1 MKKILLILLL
11 LLYVP
16 VQAQAEEPTP
26 AWPAGAQKAADWISY
41 GTVIA
46 QLTGDTVHAW
56 QQPDRKH
63 AFLMEGARI
72 GATIAVSELVKHFV
86 HRTRPDGSD
95 QKSFFSEHTALAA
108 ASSGWSLQ
116 ISIPLT
122 FGTGYGRMAAN
133 KHHPTDVAV
142 GAAVGGVI
150 AGLLR

>member
-1 MKKILLILLL
+1 MRLRAFLLILV
-11 LLYVP
+11 LYVP
-16 VQAQAEEPTP
+16 VQAHAEEPTP
-26 AWPAGAQKAADWISY
+26 AWPASAQKAADWLSY

-46 QLTGDTVHAW
+46 QLTGDTVHSFQSA
-56 QQPDRKH
+56 DRKH

-72 GATIAVSELVKHFV
+72 GTTIAVAELVKHFV

-108 ASSGWSLQ
+108 AASGWSLQ

-133 KHHPTDVAV
+133 RHHPSDVAV